1 MRISISSEKI
11 QRELYSDYNNEDL
24 INRQISAV
32 EQYLDN
38 WIEKTPNINRKMP
51 IAYLKNAIESTCRDR
66 VDVRVILCV
75 LLKRDFKLG
84 KTSGDHCTN
93 MKFSDKALKDQQG
106 MKNSGAFKIY
116 PQKYEKICLDAR
128 WRALLDSN
136 AEKRQKAS
144 NRK

>member
-1 MRISISSEKI
+1 MRTSINSEKI
-11 QRELYSDYNNEDL
+11 KKELYSDYNEDL

-51 IAYLKNAIESTCRDR
+51 IAYLKNAIESTCRDS

-84 KTSGDHCTN
+84 KTYGDHCTN
-93 MKFSDKALKDQQG
+93 MKFSDKALKDRQG
-106 MKNSGAFKIY
+106 MKNSGAFNIY
-116 PQKYEKICLDAR
+116 PQKYEIICLDDR

-144 NRK
+144 NHEQ